1 MPYWHWDYYCFTALC
16 NNPTHQMNLLYVKIL
31 GGIVVLFG
39 IWFNGYSVGHNQ
51 LTKYKLEQET
61 QTRQKEAQQ
70 QTIADQIEKDKNA
83 QIKAINDQL
92 VNAISEL
99 RKRPNRPE
107 NPSIGQSGTGATLYA
122 EDAEFLIREASRA
135 DTIRTG
141 LDACYKQYDAIK

>member
-1 MPYWHWDYYCFTALC
+1 
-16 NNPTHQMNLLYVKIL
+16 MNLLYVKIL
-31 GGIVVLFG
+31 AGAIVLFG

-83 QIKAINDQL
+83 QIKTINNQL
-92 VNAISEL
+92 VDAISEL

-107 NPSIGQSGTGATLYA
+107 NASIGQSGTGATLYA

-135 DTIRTG
+135 DTIRIA
-141 LDACYKQYDAIK
+141 LQACYNQYESLK

>member
-1 MPYWHWDYYCFTALC
+1 
-16 NNPTHQMNLLYVKIL
+16 MNLLYVKIL
-31 GGIVVLFG
+31 GGAIVLFG

-51 LTKYKLEQET
+51 LTKDKLEQET
-61 QTRQKEAQQ
+61 QTRQKETQQ

-83 QIKAINDQL
+83 QIKAINNQL

-107 NPSIGQSGTGATLYA
+107 NASIGQSGTGATLFA
-122 EDAEFLIREASRA
+122 EDGIFLVREASRA
-135 DTIRTG
+135 DEIRAG

>member
-1 MPYWHWDYYCFTALC
+1 
-16 NNPTHQMNLLYVKIL
+16 MNILYVKIL
-31 GGIVVLFG
+31 GGAIVLFG

-61 QTRQKEAQQ
+61 QTRQKETQQ

-83 QIKAINDQL
+83 QIKAINNQL

-107 NPSIGQSGTGATLYA
+107 NPSIGQTKQGCNGSQLFA
-122 EDAEFLIREASRA
+122 EDSEFLVRESARA
-135 DTIRTG
+135 DTIRIA
-141 LDACYKQYDAIK
+141 LQACYDQYESLK

>member
-1 MPYWHWDYYCFTALC
+1 
-16 NNPTHQMNLLYVKIL
+16 MNLLYVKIL
-31 GGIVVLFG
+31 GGAIVLFG

-61 QTRQKEAQQ
+61 QTRQKEFQQ
-70 QTIADQIEKDKNA
+70 QTIADKIEKDKNA

-107 NPSIGQSGTGATLYA
+107 NSNIGQGGTGATLYA

>member
-1 MPYWHWDYYCFTALC
+1 
-16 NNPTHQMNLLYVKIL
+16 MNILYVKIF
-31 GGIVVLFG
+31 GGAIVLFG

-61 QTRQKEAQQ
+61 QTRQKETQQ

-83 QIKAINDQL
+83 QIKAINNQL

-99 RKRPNRPE
+99 RKRPNRSE
-107 NPSIGQSGTGATLYA
+107 NASIGQGGTGATLYA

>member
-1 MPYWHWDYYCFTALC
+1 
-16 NNPTHQMNLLYVKIL
+16 MNILYVKIF
-31 GGIVVLFG
+31 GGAIVLFG

-61 QTRQKEAQQ
+61 QTRQKEVQQ

-83 QIKAINDQL
+83 QIKAINNQL

-99 RKRPNRPE
+99 RKRPNRSE
-107 NPSIGQSGTGATLYA
+107 NASIGQGGTGATLYA